1 MSKNQRVLDLH
12 HADVPPRKISNTLNI
27 PVRTVYNIIKHG
39 RVERKPSGSP
49 WNKKLDEKMLA
60 KVAKAVEKEP
70 TASIRKQAKKLKLA
84 ESTVRLGLKKLGK
97 KSVVRP
103 PATLLTERLK
113 NLRLE
118 RSVRL
123 LNQLKSLPKSTVRI
137 FSDKKIF
144 TVDQAYN
151 RRNDRVIVNVGEPGT
166 PVNKTKHPQGIM
178 VLGIVASD
186 GRKCPPIFV
195 PQGEKVNTEAYIGLL
210 EANLLPWLRKNYPA
224 GNYVF
229 QQDGAPAHTSNRT
242 QKWLA
247 DNVAQFWDKSMWP
260 PSSPDLNPLDYSV
273 WSVLESKACATSHA
287 NLEDL
292 KASIVKAWRGLSKA
306 YIVKTCLAFRRR
318 LETVIEMEGGLI
330 EK

>member
-1 MSKNQRVLDLH
+1 
-12 HADVPPRKISNTLNI
+12 
-27 PVRTVYNIIKHG
+27 
-39 RVERKPSGSP
+39 
-49 WNKKLDEKMLA
+49 
-60 KVAKAVEKEP
+60 
-70 TASIRKQAKKLKLA
+70 
-84 ESTVRLGLKKLGK
+84 
-97 KSVVRP
+97 
-103 PATLLTERLK
+103 
-113 NLRLE
+113 
-118 RSVRL
+118 
-123 LNQLKSLPKSTVRI
+123 
-137 FSDKKIF
+137 
-144 TVDQAYN
+144 
-151 RRNDRVIVNVGEPGT
+151 
-166 PVNKTKHPQGIM
+166 
-178 VLGIVASD
+178 
-186 GRKCPPIFV
+186 
-195 PQGEKVNTEAYIGLL
+195 
-210 EANLLPWLRKNYPA
+210 
-224 GNYVF
+224 VF